1 MRGRAGSVRG
11 DGHARLEGRGATAA
25 EEDAFVTVP
34 VSETTHSR
42 LYDSRLEAAKLRYA
56 CFLSFLK
63 G

>member
-42 LYDSRLEAAKLRYA
+42 LEAAKLRYA